1 MAVLVTG
8 GTGFTGINIVKE
20 LVEQDIEVI
29 SMDIVPP
36 DGLVQRHVAQWAQR
50 VTWLTGD
57 IAESSGLE
65 AASAYFNIDSI
76 VHSAAYTPYG
86 DTEMK
91 NGRRSCDVNLQG
103 TLNMLDLARRLEVKR
118 VIYISSMAVYAAAPS
133 EGQPLRE
140 DTPLKTEDYGA
151 NPYGLYTITKIAS
164 EMLTQRY
171 GHLYGFETASIRMAQ
186 NWGPV
191 ERVTPYH
198 SRVSLPNQ
206 WVGKAVRGEPIEV
219 SPAGTGISQGRAFG
233 TDHIYIKDTAAA
245 TRLMLEAPSLTY
257 PVYNISLGYPLTMLD
272 MVSAIREAYPA
283 VKFVEPIP
291 EEDPTKESTH
301 ALDVSRMRD
310 DLGFEPKYDMVSS
323 LRDYIEWRQNFGF
336 LD

>member
-8 GTGFTGINIVKE
+8 GTGFTGINIVRE
-20 LVEQDIEVI
+20 LVERDIEVI

-36 DGLVQRHVAQWAQR
+36 DGLVQRYVAPWAKR

-57 IAESSGLE
+57 IADRGGLE

-76 VHSAAYTPYG
+76 VHSAAYSPYG
-86 DTEMK
+86 DTETK
-91 NGRRSCDVNLQG
+91 NGRRTCDVNLQG

-118 VIYISSMAVYAAAPS
+118 VIYISSMAVYTAEPS
-133 EGQPLRE
+133 AGQPLKE
-140 DTPLKTEDYGA
+140 DTPLKTEGFGT
-151 NPYGLYTITKIAS
+151 NPYGLYAITKITS

-219 SPAGTGISQGRAFG
+219 SPVGTGIAEGRAFG

-245 TRLMLEAPSLTY
+245 TRLMLEAPALSH
-257 PVYNISLGYPLTMLD
+257 PVYNISLGYPLAMLD

-283 VKFVEPIP
+283 VEFVEPLP
-291 EEDPTKESTH
+291 EADPTKEHTL
-301 ALDVSRMRD
+301 AVDVSRMRE
-310 DLGFEPKYDMVSS
+310 DLGFEPKYDLVSS
-323 LRDYIEWRQNFGF
+323 LRDYIEWRQSSGF